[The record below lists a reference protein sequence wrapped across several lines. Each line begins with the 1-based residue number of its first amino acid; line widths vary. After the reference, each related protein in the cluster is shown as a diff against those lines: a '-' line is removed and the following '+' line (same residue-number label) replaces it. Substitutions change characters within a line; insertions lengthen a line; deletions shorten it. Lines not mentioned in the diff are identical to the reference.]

1 MPVTLNAN
9 SSTGFIAT
17 SDTSGVLQLQTGG
30 TTAVTVDASQNVGIG
45 TASPAQKL
53 HLASAG
59 GTYMQVQNTTASII
73 SYFGTTT
80 TGGVAQVAGAYP
92 FSIFTNGSER
102 LTVDSSGNVGIGTS
116 SPLAKLDIKFATDKH
131 ALFLAS
137 ASYSNGADLVATNDA
152 GTEIALGLGGN
163 TVRFYTGSTE
173 RARIDSSG
181 NLLVGTTSAFN
192 VSGVGSIHCF
202 STGSAGNWATA
213 IRNSNASQPWGLAV
227 SFSGAAPNTTNN
239 AFYWAADSGNT
250 RFIVYSNGG
259 VWNYQANNANISDR
273 REKTNFAPAGEYLS
287 KICAI
292 PVQTFN
298 YIDQNMEEDGGLTLG
313 VVAQDVQAVAPELV
327 VETNIGTPDEPK
339 MRLSIYQ
346 TDLQYALMKCIQ
358 EQQALITQ
366 LQADVAAL
374 KGASA

>member
-17 SDTSGVLQLQTGG
+17 SDTSSILQLQTGG

-116 SPLAKLDIKFATDKH
+116 SPSFVSGYGGIQI
-131 ALFLAS
+131 
-137 ASYSNGADLVATNDA
+137 NG
-152 GTEIALGLGGN
+152 GGN
-163 TVRFYTGSTE
+163 GSVLHLTNSTTGTSSTDGFDLILAQGSSDAYVWQRESAPLIFGTAATE
-173 RARIDSSG
+173 RMRIDSSG
-181 NLLVGTTSAFN
+181 NLLVGKTTASLSTDGHWFAPLGYSYHTIAAGANTLHVYSSTASAYRFY
-192 VSGVGSIHCF
+192 VTAAGVINA
-202 STGSAGNWATA
+202 TTTTITA
-213 IRNSNASQPWGLAV
+213 ISDQRLKENIRDLDDGLEKVMALQPRKFDWKEGKGEDTKNARGFIAQELELVFPDMVTEWIDPAPEGEEPYKAV
-227 SFSGAAPNTTNN
+227 
-239 AFYWAADSGNT
+239 
-250 RFIVYSNGG
+250 
-259 VWNYQANNANISDR
+259 NAN
-273 REKTNFAPAGEYLS
+273 L
-287 KICAI
+287 I
-292 PVQTFN
+292 P
-298 YIDQNMEEDGGLTLG
+298 TL
-313 VVAQDVQAVAPELV
+313 VKA
-327 VETNIGTPDEPK
+327 
-339 MRLSIYQ
+339 
-346 TDLQYALMKCIQ
+346 IQ
-358 EQQALITQ
+358 EMKAIIDTQASTITQ